1 MKSTF
6 PAVPVNQL
14 PAYAIKRGVISFAKL
29 SLLVL
34 LRENTDSLL
43 QILFQ
48 LVALSGYAWFFF
60 SASSSRARNSAFSL
74 FAASISFSS

>member
-1 MKSTF
+1 MKSAF

-34 LRENTDSLL
+34 LTRTLAASSV
-43 QILFQ
+43 LFP
-48 LVALSGYAWFFF
+48 LVALSGY
-60 SASSSRARNSAFSL
+60 RLVL
-74 FAASISFSS
+74 FLRLIQPCT

>member
-34 LRENTDSLL
+34 LRENTGSSL
-43 QILFQ
+43 QVLFQ
-48 LVALSGYAWFFF
+48 LVALSGYGLVLF
-60 SASSSRARNSAFSL
+60 SRLIQARA
-74 FAASISFSS
+74 